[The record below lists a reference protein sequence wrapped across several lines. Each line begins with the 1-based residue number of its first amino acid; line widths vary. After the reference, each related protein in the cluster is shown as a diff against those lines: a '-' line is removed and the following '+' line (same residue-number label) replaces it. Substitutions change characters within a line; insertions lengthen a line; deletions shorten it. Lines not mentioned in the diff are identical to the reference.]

1 VSEKPIAKRYL
12 GGYMSEKT
20 TQEEKEKTLEDIRKE
35 ADEKACA
42 VQKIQHFIRKFLSG
56 LMCGKCFPCAFGTC
70 EARIRSERLSGPGQA
85 NEADIEILRR
95 IGSLMIYSSRCK
107 KGKDTGK
114 FIIDI
119 LTNSEEEIRK
129 HLSGICPQKECIA
142 LVEYRI
148 NPGLCTMCG
157 KCAVVCKDNAILGDK
172 RTHFQS
178 GYLPFEIRQKRCTKC
193 GECLKVCPEN
203 AVEILSLEIKELIN
217 T

>member
-1 VSEKPIAKRYL
+1 
-12 GGYMSEKT
+12 MSEET

-42 VQKIQHFIRKFLSG
+42 VQKIVHFIGQFLVG
-56 LMCGKCFPCAFGTC
+56 PMCGKCFPCAFGTY
-70 EARIRSERLSGPGQA
+70 EAKIRSERLSTSPGKA
-85 NEADIEILRR
+85 NEADIEVLRR

-114 FIIDI
+114 FITDI
-119 LTNSEEEIRK
+119 LTNAEEEIRK
-129 HLSGICPQKECIA
+129 HLSGTCPQKGCFA

-157 KCAVVCKDNAILGDK
+157 KCADVCKDNAILGEK
-172 RTHFQS
+172 RTYFQS

-203 AVEILSLEIKELIN
+203 AIEILSLEIEELIH

>member
-1 VSEKPIAKRYL
+1 
-12 GGYMSEKT
+12 MSEET

-42 VQKIQHFIRKFLSG
+42 VQKILHFIGQFLAG
-56 LMCGKCFPCAFGTC
+56 PMCGKCFPCAFGTY
-70 EARIRSERLSGPGQA
+70 EAKIRSERLSTDPGQA
-85 NEADIEILRR
+85 DEAEIEVLRR
-95 IGSLMIYSSRCK
+95 ISSLMIYSSRCK

-114 FIIDI
+114 FITDI
-119 LTNSEEEIRK
+119 LTNAEEEIRK
-129 HLSGICPQKECIA
+129 HLSGICPQKECFT

-157 KCAVVCKDNAILGDK
+157 KCADVCKHNAILGEK

-203 AVEILSLEIKELIN
+203 AIETLSPEIKELIN